1 MVFRRFAI
9 PGRCLLLLIAA
20 LSLLVGSVNAS
31 SAHASGI
38 GEMLADISEHGHVHA
53 DGLASFHGHPHS
65 SDVGEHSH
73 EVPGV
78 PICIRLMTTTIAGVD
93 YPMTQER
100 AASRLKP
107 GFERP
112 PRA

>member
-1 MVFRRFAI
+1 MDFRCPSLSAGCI
-9 PGRCLLLLIAA
+9 LLLIAA
-20 LSLLVGSVNAS
+20 ISLLMGSVNAS
-31 SAHASGI
+31 SAHAAGV
-38 GEMLADISEHGHVHA
+38 GEVLADISEHGHVHA
-53 DGLASFHGHPHS
+53 DGLPSLHGHHHS

-78 PICIRLMTTTIAGVD
+78 PLYFPLLTATIASID
-93 YPMTQER
+93 YPIAQER

-107 GFERP
+107 ALERP

>member
-1 MVFRRFAI
+1 MIFRRFAI
-9 PGRCLLLLIAA
+9 LGRCLLLLVAA
-20 LSLLVGSVNAS
+20 ISLLVGSVNAS
-31 SAHASGI
+31 SAHASGV

-53 DGLASFHGHPHS
+53 DGLASIHGHDHS

-78 PICIRLMTTTIAGVD
+78 PITVRLMTAAIAGID
-93 YPMTQER
+93 YPMAQER
-100 AASRLKP
+100 AASRLRP